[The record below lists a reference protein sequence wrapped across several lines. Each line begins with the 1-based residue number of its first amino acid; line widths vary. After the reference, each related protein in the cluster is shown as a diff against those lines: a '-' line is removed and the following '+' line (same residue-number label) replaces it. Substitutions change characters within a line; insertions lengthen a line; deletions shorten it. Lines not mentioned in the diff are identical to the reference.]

1 MLLVEKKSP
10 WNSNGGKNKM
20 AKKSFAWFEDRN
32 RIEVMNLAQKQIE
45 KALGTVVLLKEAI
58 AHVVQKDTEKA
69 RNSVEKLF
77 KEEEAVDELR
87 QSVFRKMTN
96 TAISIEFR
104 EDFMH
109 LVKRLDVMADH
120 IKDAARCVAL
130 LLDRKIPEELWKAY
144 ASMTEEM
151 VRTSEALRLS
161 IEQLS
166 SNADTALQKAKE
178 IEQFE
183 NQIDKQ
189 HFEIR
194 KSFPRYTDQIDPST
208 LLLLNEL
215 AGYIEEASDVC
226 ADTAD
231 YISMLAGEK

>member
-1 MLLVEKKSP
+1 
-10 WNSNGGKNKM
+10 M
-20 AKKSFAWFEDRN
+20 ARKSFAWFEDRH

-58 AHVVQKDTEKA
+58 ADVAQKDLAKA
-69 RNSVEKLF
+69 QISVEKLF
-77 KEEEAVDELR
+77 KEEEDVDELR

-96 TAISIEFR
+96 IAMSPEFR

-120 IKDAARCVAL
+120 VKDAARCVAL
-130 LLDRKIPEELWKAY
+130 LLDREVPDEMWKAY
-144 ASMTEEM
+144 VTITEDL
-151 VRTSEALRLS
+151 VRSSDALRDS

-166 SNADTALQKAKE
+166 SNVDTAIRRTKD
-178 IEQFE
+178 IEQYE
-183 NQIDKQ
+183 SQIDKK

-194 KSFPRYTDQIDPST
+194 KSFPRYTDRIDPST
-208 LLLLNEL
+208 LILLNEL

>member
-1 MLLVEKKSP
+1 
-10 WNSNGGKNKM
+10 M

-32 RIEVMNLAQKQIE
+32 RVEAMNLAQKQIE
-45 KALGTVVLLKEAI
+45 KSLDTVVLLKQAI
-58 AHVVQKDTEKA
+58 SLIGKGETENA
-69 RNSVEKLF
+69 RSNVEKLF
-77 KEEEAVDELR
+77 KEEEEVDTLR

-96 TAISIEFR
+96 IAISIEFR

-120 IKDAARCVAL
+120 IKDAGRCVAL
-130 LLDRKIPEELWKAY
+130 LFGRKIPEGLWKAY
-144 ASMTEEM
+144 VTMSEEM
-151 VRTSEALRLS
+151 VKSSETLRDG
-161 IEQLS
+161 IQQLS
-166 SNADTALQKAKE
+166 SNVDTALQKAQE
-178 IEQFE
+178 IEQYE
-183 NQIDKQ
+183 SQIDRT

-194 KSFPRYTDQIDPST
+194 KSFPKYTDQIDQST

>member
-1 MLLVEKKSP
+1 
-10 WNSNGGKNKM
+10 M
-20 AKKSFAWFEDRN
+20 AKKSFAWFEDRH

-45 KALGTVVLLKEAI
+45 TSLGTVVLLKEAI
-58 AHVVQKDTEKA
+58 GFVMKEDVEKA

-77 KEEEAVDELR
+77 EEEEKVDELR
-87 QSVFRKMTN
+87 RSVFKKMTN
-96 TAISIEFR
+96 IAISIEFR

-120 IKDAARCVAL
+120 VKDAARCVAL
-130 LLDRKIPEELWKAY
+130 LLDRKVPAELWKAY
-144 ASMTEEM
+144 LAMTEAA
-151 VRTSEALRLS
+151 VRSSDALRDS

-166 SNADTALQKAKE
+166 SNVDTAVQKTKE
-178 IEQFE
+178 IERYE
-183 NQIDKQ
+183 SQIDKQ

-194 KSFPRYTDQIDPST
+194 KSFAKYTDQIEPST

>member
-1 MLLVEKKSP
+1 
-10 WNSNGGKNKM
+10 M

-32 RIEVMNLAQKQIE
+32 RIEVMKLAQKQME
-45 KALGTVVLLKEAI
+45 KSLDTVVLLKEAI
-58 AHVVQKDTEKA
+58 AYAAQKDTEKA

-77 KEEEAVDELR
+77 KEEETVDELR
-87 QSVFRKMTN
+87 RSVFRKMTN
-96 TAISIEFR
+96 IAISAEFR

-120 IKDAARCVAL
+120 IKDGARCVDL
-130 LLDRKIPEELWKAY
+130 LFDRKIPEGLWKAY
-144 ASMTEEM
+144 VTMTEKM
-151 VRTSEALRLS
+151 VRSSETLRDS

-166 SNADTALQKAKE
+166 SDVNIALQKAKE
-178 IEQFE
+178 IEQYE
-183 NQIDKQ
+183 SQIDKQ

-194 KSFPRYTDQIDPST
+194 SSFPRYIDQIDPST

>member
-1 MLLVEKKSP
+1 MEE
-10 WNSNGGKNKM
+10 NNM
-20 AKKSFAWFEDRN
+20 AKKSFAWFEERH
-32 RIEVMNLAQKQIE
+32 RIEAMNLAQKQIE
-45 KALGTVVLLKEAI
+45 KSLDTVVLLKEAI
-58 AHVVQKDTEKA
+58 AYVAQKDTEKA

-77 KEEEAVDELR
+77 KEEEEVDELR
-87 QSVFRKMTN
+87 QSVFKKMTN

-130 LLDRKIPEELWKAY
+130 LFDRKIPEELWKAY
-144 ASMTEEM
+144 ATMSEEM
-151 VRTSEALRLS
+151 VSSSETLRDS

-166 SNADTALQKAKE
+166 SNVNVALQKAKE
-178 IEQFE
+178 IEQYE
-183 NQIDKQ
+183 SKIDKQ

-194 KSFPRYTDQIDPST
+194 KSFARYEDQIDTST
-208 LLLLNEL
+208 LFLLNEL

-231 YISMLAGEK
+231 YISMLAGEG

>member
-1 MLLVEKKSP
+1 
-10 WNSNGGKNKM
+10 M
-20 AKKSFAWFEDRN
+20 AKKSFAWFEDRH

-58 AHVVQKDTEKA
+58 TDVAQKDMAKA
-69 RNSVEKLF
+69 QNSVEKLF
-77 KEEEAVDELR
+77 KEEEDVDELR
-87 QSVFRKMTN
+87 QSVFKKMTN
-96 TAISIEFR
+96 VAISIEFR

-130 LLDRKIPEELWKAY
+130 LLDRKVPDEMWKAY
-144 ASMTEEM
+144 VTMTEDM
-151 VRTSEALRLS
+151 VRISDALRDS

-166 SNADTALQKAKE
+166 SNVDTALQKTKD
-178 IEQFE
+178 IEKYE

-194 KSFPRYTDQIDPST
+194 KSFARYMDRIDPST
-208 LLLLNEL
+208 LILLNEL
-215 AGYIEEASDVC
+215 AGYIEAASDLC

>member
-1 MLLVEKKSP
+1 
-10 WNSNGGKNKM
+10 M
-20 AKKSFAWFEDRN
+20 AKKSFGWFEDRN

-45 KALGTVVLLKEAI
+45 KSLGTVVLLKEAI
-58 AHVVQKDTEKA
+58 SSIIKKDSEKA
-69 RNSVEKLF
+69 RSSIEKLF
-77 KEEEAVDELR
+77 LEEEEVDELR
-87 QSVFRKMTN
+87 RSVFRKMTN

-120 IKDAARCVAL
+120 VRDAARCVL
-130 LLDRKIPEELWKAY
+130 LLRERKVPEELWNAY
-144 ASMTEEM
+144 FEM
-151 VRTSEALRLS
+151 SEATVRSSDSLRAS
-161 IEQLS
+161 IEHLS
-166 SNADTALQKAKE
+166 SNVDTAVQKTKD
-178 IEQFE
+178 IEKYE
-183 NQIDKQ
+183 SQIDKQ

-194 KSFPRYTDQIDPST
+194 KSFARYVDQVDSST